1 MMHLEL
7 GSTYID
13 VIEGEKV
20 LEIGDTI
27 PISEFPGF
35 PGEKLARFLIR
46 KRV

>member
-20 LEIGDTI
+20 LEFGDTI
-27 PISEFPGF
+27 PISELPSF
-35 PGEKLARFLIR
+35 PGENSP
-46 KRV
+46 

>member
-27 PISEFPGF
+27 PISELSGF
-35 PGEKLARFLIR
+35 PGEKLAGFLT
-46 KRV
+46 